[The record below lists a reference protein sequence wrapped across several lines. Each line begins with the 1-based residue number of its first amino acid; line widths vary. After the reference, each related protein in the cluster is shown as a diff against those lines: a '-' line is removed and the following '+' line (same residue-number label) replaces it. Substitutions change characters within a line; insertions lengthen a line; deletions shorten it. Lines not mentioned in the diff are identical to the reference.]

1 MTMADTLHPLLAS
14 LAGTGRMI
22 RVLVVDDERLARA
35 ELRRL
40 LACHAGVAVVGEAAN
55 AAEAALQVAALQPDL
70 LLLDVQMPGASGF
83 DLLAALDDPPEV
95 IFTTAFDQYALQA
108 FEASALDYLMK
119 PIEPRRLA
127 AALERAA
134 ARLGFAPAPSAIP
147 RKLFIRDGERC
158 WFVRLED
165 IRLFESEGNYTR
177 LYFDGAAPL
186 LARSL
191 LQLEQRL
198 DPQQFF
204 RANRRH
210 IVNLAAVRSIENGDG
225 GAVLLRV
232 DGMSVE
238 VSRRRLATLK
248 QLQEL

>member
-1 MTMADTLHPLLAS
+1 
-14 LAGTGRMI
+14 MI
-22 RVLVVDDERLARA
+22 RTLIVDDERLARA

-40 LACHAGVAVVGEAAN
+40 LSAHPGIEIVGEAAN
-55 AAEAALQVAALQPDL
+55 AAEAAQQVAALRPHL
-70 LLLDVQMPGASGF
+70 ILLDVQMPGGSGF
-83 DLLAALDDPPEV
+83 DLLAALDEAPEV

-119 PIEPRRLA
+119 PIQAQRLA
-127 AALERAA
+127 GALERAA
-134 ARLGFAPAPSAIP
+134 GRLGMAPTPSSTP

-177 LYFDGAAPL
+177 LYFDGAKPL

-198 DPQQFF
+198 DPRQFF
-204 RANRRH
+204 RASRRH
-210 IVNLAAVRSIENGDG
+210 IVNLAAVRGIDNEDG
-225 GAVLLRV
+225 GALTLRL
-232 DGMSVE
+232 DDMQVE
-238 VSRRRLATLK
+238 VSRRRAAALR
-248 QLQEL
+248 QLQEF

>member
-1 MTMADTLHPLLAS
+1 M
-14 LAGTGRMI
+14 
-22 RVLVVDDERLARA
+22 RVLLVDDERLARA
-35 ELRRL
+35 ELRRM
-40 LACHAGVAVVGEAAN
+40 LASHPGVQIVGEAAN

-70 LLLDVQMPGASGF
+70 LLLDVQMPGGSGF
-83 DLLAALDDPPEV
+83 DLLAALDDAPEV

-119 PIEPRRLA
+119 PIEPQRLA
-127 AALERAA
+127 SALERAA
-134 ARLGFAPAPSAIP
+134 ARLGMAPAPSSAP

-158 WFVRLED
+158 WFVKLED

-177 LYFDGAAPL
+177 LYFDDARPL

-204 RANRRH
+204 RASRRH
-210 IVNLAAVRSIENGDG
+210 IVNLAAVRGIDNADG
-225 GAVLLRV
+225 GGLTLRL
-232 DGMSVE
+232 DDMAVE
-238 VSRRRLATLK
+238 VSRRRAAALK
-248 QLQEL
+248 QLQDF

>member
-1 MTMADTLHPLLAS
+1 MM
-14 LAGTGRMI
+14 
-22 RVLVVDDERLARA
+22 RVLIVDDERLARA
-35 ELRRL
+35 ELRRM
-40 LACHAGVAVVGEAAN
+40 LASHPGITVVGESAN
-55 AAEAALQVAALQPDL
+55 AAEAAQQVQALQPDL
-70 LLLDVQMPGASGF
+70 LLLDVQMPGGSGF
-83 DLLAALDDPPEV
+83 DLLATLDDAPEV

-119 PIEPRRLA
+119 PIEPQRLA

-134 ARLGFAPAPSAIP
+134 VRLGISPAPSAAP

-177 LYFDGAAPL
+177 LYFDGATPL

-204 RANRRH
+204 RASRRH
-210 IVNLAAVRSIENGDG
+210 IVNLAAVRGIENGEG
-225 GAVLLRV
+225 GAMALRI
-232 DGMSVE
+232 DGMLVE
-238 VSRRRLATLK
+238 VSRRRIAALK
-248 QLQEL
+248 QLQDF

>member
-1 MTMADTLHPLLAS
+1 MMRIL
-14 LAGTGRMI
+14 I
-22 RVLVVDDERLARA
+22 VDDERLARA
-35 ELRRL
+35 ELRRML
-40 LACHAGVAVVGEAAN
+40 GKHPGVTIVGEAAN
-55 AAEAALQVAALQPDL
+55 AAEAALQVAALEPDL
-70 LLLDVQMPGASGF
+70 LLLDVQMPGGSGF
-83 DLLAALDDPPEV
+83 DLLAALDDAPEV

-119 PIEPRRLA
+119 PIEPQRLA

-134 ARLGFAPAPSAIP
+134 ARLGITPAPSAAP

-177 LYFDGAAPL
+177 LYFEGATPL

-225 GAVLLRV
+225 GAMSLRIG
-232 DGMSVE
+232 DMSVE
-238 VSRRRLATLK
+238 VSRRRVSALK
-248 QLQEL
+248 QLQEF

>member
-1 MTMADTLHPLLAS
+1 MM
-14 LAGTGRMI
+14 
-22 RVLVVDDERLARA
+22 RVLIVDDERLARA
-35 ELRRL
+35 ELRRM
-40 LACHAGVAVVGEAAN
+40 LAAHANVEIAGEAAS

-70 LLLDVQMPGASGF
+70 LLLDVQMPGGSGF

-95 IFTTAFDQYALQA
+95 IFTTAFDEYALQA

-119 PIEPRRLA
+119 PIAPQRLA
-127 AALERAA
+127 GALERAA
-134 ARLGFAPAPSAIP
+134 ARLGQAPAPSSMP

-177 LYFDGAAPL
+177 LYFDGGRPL

-204 RANRRH
+204 RASRRH
-210 IVNLAAVRSIENGDG
+210 IVNLAAVRGIDNVDG
-225 GAVLLRV
+225 GALTLRL
-232 DGMSVE
+232 DDMHVE
-238 VSRRRLATLK
+238 VSRRRAAALR
-248 QLQEL
+248 QLQEF

>member
-1 MTMADTLHPLLAS
+1 MMRAL
-14 LAGTGRMI
+14 I
-22 RVLVVDDERLARA
+22 VDDERLARA
-35 ELRRL
+35 ELRRML
-40 LACHAGVAVVGEAAN
+40 SSHPGISIVGEAAN
-55 AAEAALQVAALQPDL
+55 AAEAAQMVAALDPDL
-70 LLLDVQMPGASGF
+70 LLLDVQMPGGSGF
-83 DLLAALDDPPEV
+83 DLLAALDEAPEV

-119 PIEPRRLA
+119 PIQPQRLA

-134 ARLGFAPAPSAIP
+134 ARLGLAPTPSSTP

-177 LYFDGAAPL
+177 LYIDGAAPL

-210 IVNLAAVRSIENGDG
+210 IVNLAAVRGVGNAEG
-225 GAVLLRV
+225 GAMALRIG
-232 DGMSVE
+232 DMSVE
-238 VSRRRLATLK
+238 VSRRRVAALR
-248 QLQEL
+248 QLQEF

>member
-1 MTMADTLHPLLAS
+1 
-14 LAGTGRMI
+14 MI
-22 RVLVVDDERLARA
+22 RALIVDDERLARA
-35 ELRRL
+35 ELRRML
-40 LACHAGVAVVGEAAN
+40 QAHPGIEVVGEAAN

-70 LLLDVQMPGASGF
+70 LLLDVQMPGGSGF
-83 DLLAALDDPPEV
+83 DLLAALDDAPEV

-127 AALERAA
+127 AALQRAA
-134 ARLGFAPAPSAIP
+134 ARLGLAPTPGSTP

-177 LYFDGAAPL
+177 LYFDDAKPL

-204 RANRRH
+204 RASRRH
-210 IVNLAAVRSIENGDG
+210 IVNLAAVRGVENGEG
-225 GAVLLRV
+225 GTLTLRL
-232 DGMSVE
+232 DDANVE
-238 VSRRRLATLK
+238 VSRRRAAALR
-248 QLQEL
+248 QLQEF